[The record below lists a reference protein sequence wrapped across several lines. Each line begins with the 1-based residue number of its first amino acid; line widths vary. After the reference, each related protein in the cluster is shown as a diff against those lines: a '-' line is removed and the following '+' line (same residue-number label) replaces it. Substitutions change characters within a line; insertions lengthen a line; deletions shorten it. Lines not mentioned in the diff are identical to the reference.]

1 MIALDTSSLIAYL
14 EGGEGADVNAVRE
27 TLILC
32 IGVLPPVVLTELLS
46 SPTADEDTKALIS
59 QLPLLQVTPG
69 YWERAARLRAGILAK
84 GLRANLADTLIC
96 QSCLDHDLPL
106 VTRDRDFRHF
116 VAHGG
121 LTLMPAQGF

>member
-14 EGGEGADVNAVRE
+14 EGQEGADVDAVE
-27 TLILC
+27 EALLLGIA
-32 IGVLPPVVLTELLS
+32 VLPPVVLTELLS
-46 SPTADEDTKALIS
+46 SPTADEDTKALIR
-59 QLPLLQVTPG
+59 QLPLLQVAPG
-69 YWERAARLRAGILAK
+69 YWERAATLRSQVLAR

-116 VAHGG
+116 AAHGG
-121 LTLMPAQGF
+121 LMLKAT

>member
-14 EGGEGADVNAVRE
+14 EGQEGADVDAVE
-27 TLILC
+27 EALLLGIA
-32 IGVLPPVVLTELLS
+32 VLPPVVLTELLS
-46 SPTADEDTKALIS
+46 SPTADEDTKALIG
-59 QLPLLQVTPG
+59 QLPLLQVAPG
-69 YWERAARLRAGILAK
+69 YWERAATLRSQVLAR

-116 VAHGG
+116 AAHGG
-121 LTLMPAQGF
+121 LMLKAT

>member
-14 EGGEGADVNAVRE
+14 EGAEGADVNAVE
-27 TLILC
+27 EALILS

-46 SPTADEDTKALIS
+46 SPTADEDTKALIR

-69 YWERAARLRAGILAK
+69 YWERAATLRADILAR
-84 GLRANLADTLIC
+84 GLRANLADTLIS

-116 VAHGG
+116 AVHGG
-121 LTLMPAQGF
+121 LMLTPA

>member
-14 EGGEGADVNAVRE
+14 EGAEGADVNAVRE

-46 SPTADEDTKALIS
+46 SPTADEDTKVLIG

-116 VAHGG
+116 VVHGG
-121 LTLMPAQGF
+121 LTLMPDQQL

>member
-1 MIALDTSSLIAYL
+1 LIALDTSSLIAYL
-14 EGGEGADVNAVRE
+14 EGAEGADVSAVQE

-46 SPTADEDTKALIS
+46 SPSADEDTKALIS

-69 YWERAARLRAGILAK
+69 YWERAARLRAEILTK

-116 VAHGG
+116 AEHGG
-121 LTLMPAQGF
+121 LTLMPARQL

>member
-1 MIALDTSSLIAYL
+1 MLALDTSSLIAYL
-14 EGGEGADVNAVRE
+14 EGGQGADVDAIDQAL
-27 TLILC
+27 TLC

-46 SPTADEDTKALIS
+46 SPSADDDTKTLIR
-59 QLPLLQVTPG
+59 QLPLLQVTAG
-69 YWERAARLRAGILAK
+69 YWERAAILRSRILAR

-116 VAHGG
+116 VVHGG
-121 LTLMPAQGF
+121 LMLAAS

>member
-14 EGGEGADVNAVRE
+14 EGSEGADVNAVRE

-69 YWERAARLRAGILAK
+69 YWERAARLRATILAN
-84 GLRANLADTLIC
+84 GLRANLADTLIS

-116 VAHGG
+116 AAHG
-121 LTLMPAQGF
+121 LTLMPAQGL

>member
-1 MIALDTSSLIAYL
+1 M
-14 EGGEGADVNAVRE
+14 NAVRE

-46 SPTADEDTKALIS
+46 SPSADEDTKALLS

-96 QSCLDHDLPL
+96 QSCLDHGLPL

-116 VAHGG
+116 AAHGG
-121 LTLMPAQGF
+121 LTLMPTQQL

>member
-14 EGGEGADVNAVRE
+14 EGQEGADVDAVE
-27 TLILC
+27 EALLLGIA
-32 IGVLPPVVLTELLS
+32 VLPPVVLTELLS
-46 SPTADEDTKALIS
+46 SPTADEDTKALIR
-59 QLPLLQVTPG
+59 QLPLLQVAPG
-69 YWERAARLRAGILAK
+69 YWERAATLRSQVLAR

-116 VAHGG
+116 AAHGG
-121 LTLMPAQGF
+121 LMLAAT

>member
-1 MIALDTSSLIAYL
+1 MSAVQEALT
-14 EGGEGADVNAVRE
+14 
-27 TLILC
+27 LC

-46 SPTADEDTKALIS
+46 SPGADEDTKALLR

-69 YWERAARLRAGILAK
+69 YWNRAATLRAGILVR
-84 GLRANLADTLIC
+84 GLRARLADTLIC

-116 VAHGG
+116 AKYGG
-121 LTLMPAQGF
+121 LTLVPA

>member
-14 EGGEGADVNAVRE
+14 EGGEGTDVKAVQE
-27 TLILC
+27 ALILC

-46 SPTADEDTKALIS
+46 SPTAGEDTKALIR
-59 QLPLLQVTPG
+59 QLPLLQVTTG
-69 YWERAARLRAGILAK
+69 YWERAATLRAAILTR

-116 VAHGG
+116 SEHGG
-121 LTLMPAQGF
+121 LMLVPA

>member
-14 EGGEGADVNAVRE
+14 EGAEGADVNAVE
-27 TLILC
+27 EALILS
-32 IGVLPPVVLTELLS
+32 IAVLPPVVLTELLS
-46 SPTADEDTKALIS
+46 SPTADEDTKALIR
-59 QLPLLQVTPG
+59 QLPLLQVAPG
-69 YWERAARLRAGILAK
+69 YWERAATLRSQVLAK

-116 VAHGG
+116 AAHGG
-121 LTLMPAQGF
+121 LMLKAT

>member
-1 MIALDTSSLIAYL
+1 MIAIDTSSLVAYL
-14 EGGEGADVNAVRE
+14 EGAEGADVDSVEEAL
-27 TLILC
+27 TLC
-32 IGVLPPVVLTELLS
+32 IAVLPPVVLTELLS
-46 SPTADEDTKALIS
+46 SPKADEDTKTLIR

-69 YWERAARLRAGILAK
+69 YWERAAVLRSRILAR

-116 VAHGG
+116 AAHGG
-121 LTLMPAQGF
+121 LVLTAT

>member
-1 MIALDTSSLIAYL
+1 LIALDTSSLISYL
-14 EGGEGADVNAVRE
+14 EGDEGTDVKAVQE
-27 TLILC
+27 ALILC

-46 SPTADEDTKALIS
+46 SPTADEDTKTLIR

-69 YWERAARLRAGILAK
+69 YWERAATLRAGILTR
-84 GLRANLADTLIC
+84 GLRARLADTLIC

-116 VAHGG
+116 SEHGG
-121 LTLMPAQGF
+121 LMLVPA